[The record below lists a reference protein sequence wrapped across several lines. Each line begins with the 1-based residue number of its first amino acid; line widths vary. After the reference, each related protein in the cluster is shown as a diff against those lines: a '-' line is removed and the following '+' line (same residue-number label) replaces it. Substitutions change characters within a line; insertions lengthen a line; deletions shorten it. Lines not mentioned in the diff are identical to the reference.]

1 MTQIICNIST
11 FDLHQQIV
19 LADTEN
25 KISKIISISDMEN
38 LSKDIASACAKY
50 AVGKVV
56 LRGNKEFVKP
66 FVADI
71 LTYTRNTYGIN
82 NIEIEVI

>member
-1 MTQIICNIST
+1 
-11 FDLHQQIV
+11 
-19 LADTEN
+19 
-25 KISKIISISDMEN
+25 MEN

-50 AVGKVV
+50 AVGKVI